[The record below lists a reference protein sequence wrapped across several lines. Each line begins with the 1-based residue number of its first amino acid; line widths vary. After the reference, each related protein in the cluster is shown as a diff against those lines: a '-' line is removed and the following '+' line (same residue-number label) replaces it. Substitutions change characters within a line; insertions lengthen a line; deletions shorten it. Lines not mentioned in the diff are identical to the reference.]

1 MIVKIIL
8 LALLFWYLYYL
19 VKEYKKGKNLL
30 FHLAQISYIKSI
42 IYFYKE
48 QDDGGGMTMG
58 CFILGGF
65 LLGGIFFDKIISY
78 SHPDFSL
85 ESVLEVELLIISF
98 LICFILAAIIIYIA
112 HLLILGYK
120 ANEGKK

>member
-19 VKEYKKGKNLL
+19 VKEYTNGKNVLY
-30 FHLAQISYIKSI
+30 HVAKISYIKSI

-48 QDDGGGMTMG
+48 HNDGGQMNMG
-58 CFILGGF
+58 CFFLGSL
-65 LLGGIFFDKIISY
+65 LLGGTFFDKIVSY
-78 SHPDFSL
+78 SHSDFSL
-85 ESVLEVELLIISF
+85 ESVLEVELLVISYI
-98 LICFILAAIIIYIA
+98 ICFILAAIIIYVA

-120 ANEGKK
+120 ANNDKK